1 MERLTKRLEDGA
13 YSAGEHTAE
22 EVLAALGK
30 YEDLCEGIAAE
41 HELVELN
48 LEDLAR
54 AGKLRSATYTMLQG
68 SKFMLEEMQSRI
80 DEPAGEVAA
89 RLENLKRLLK
99 EDPED
104 DGIYDVEE

>member
-1 MERLTKRLEDGA
+1 
-13 YSAGEHTAE
+13 
-22 EVLAALGK
+22 
-30 YEDLCEGIAAE
+30 
-41 HELVELN
+41 
-48 LEDLAR
+48 
-54 AGKLRSATYTMLQG
+54 
-68 SKFMLEEMQSRI
+68 MLEEMQSRI